1 MSAMGN
7 IGLQLVTILL
17 QLFVYILMLR
27 FLLQLSRADFYNP
40 VTQSVVKATN
50 PLVAPLQGILRP
62 LGRFDI
68 ATLAAAFI
76 VVSLVLVAIGAL
88 FGGGMLP
95 VGFIAL
101 TALGTILDSIINI
114 YFFALIAMI
123 ILSWVAPQANH
134 PGAILVHQLVDPI
147 MKPVRKVIPSIGMLD
162 LSPIFVFIALNLV
175 GSLINQTLP
184 SLGMLR
190 SAFS

>member
-1 MSAMGN
+1 MGN
-7 IGLQLVTILL
+7 IGIQLVTILL

-76 VVSLVLVAIGAL
+76 VVSLVLVAISAL
-88 FGGGMLP
+88 FAGGMFP
-95 VGFIAL
+95 IGFIAMI
-101 TALGTILDSIINI
+101 ALGTILNSIINI

-162 LSPIFVFIALNLV
+162 LSPIFVFIALNLI
-175 GSLINQTLP
+175 GSLISQTLP

-190 SAFS
+190 SAVG

>member
-1 MSAMGN
+1 MGAMGN

-76 VVSLVLVAIGAL
+76 VVSLALVAIGAL
-88 FGGGMLP
+88 FGGMLP
-95 VGFIAL
+95 IGFIAL
-101 TALGTILDSIINI
+101 TALGTMLDSIINI

-162 LSPIFVFIALNLV
+162 LSPIFVFIALNLI
-175 GSLINQTLP
+175 GSLVSQTLP
-184 SLGMLR
+184 TIGMLR
-190 SAFS
+190 SVFG

>member
-1 MSAMGN
+1 MGAMGN

-88 FGGGMLP
+88 FGGMLP
-95 VGFIAL
+95 IGFIAL
-101 TALGTILDSIINI
+101 TALGTMLDSIINI

-162 LSPIFVFIALNLV
+162 LSPIFVFIALNLI
-175 GSLINQTLP
+175 GSLVSQTLP
-184 SLGMLR
+184 TIGMLR
-190 SAFS
+190 SVFD

>member
-1 MSAMGN
+1 MGAMGN

-88 FGGGMLP
+88 FGGMLP
-95 VGFIAL
+95 IGFIAL
-101 TALGTILDSIINI
+101 TALGTMLDSIINI

-162 LSPIFVFIALNLV
+162 LSPIFVFIALNLI
-175 GSLINQTLP
+175 GSLVSQTLP
-184 SLGMLR
+184 TIGMLR
-190 SAFS
+190 SVFG

>member
-1 MSAMGN
+1 MGAMGN

-88 FGGGMLP
+88 FGGMLP
-95 VGFIAL
+95 IGFIAL
-101 TALGTILDSIINI
+101 TALGTMLDSIINI

-162 LSPIFVFIALNLV
+162 LSPIFVFIALNLI
-175 GSLINQTLP
+175 GSLISQTLP
-184 SLGMLR
+184 TIGMLR
-190 SAFS
+190 SVFG

>member
-1 MSAMGN
+1 MGN

-88 FGGGMLP
+88 FGGMLP
-95 VGFIAL
+95 IGFIAL
-101 TALGTILDSIINI
+101 TALGTMLDSIINI

-162 LSPIFVFIALNLV
+162 LSPIFVFIALNLI
-175 GSLINQTLP
+175 GSLVSQTLP
-184 SLGMLR
+184 TIGMLR
-190 SAFS
+190 SVFG

>member
-1 MSAMGN
+1 MGAMGN

-40 VTQSVVKATN
+40 LTQSVVKATN

-88 FGGGMLP
+88 FGGMLP
-95 VGFIAL
+95 IGFIAL
-101 TALGTILDSIINI
+101 TALGTMLDSIINI

-162 LSPIFVFIALNLV
+162 LSPIFVFIALNLI
-175 GSLINQTLP
+175 GSLVSQTLP
-184 SLGMLR
+184 TIGMLR
-190 SAFS
+190 SVFG

>member
-1 MSAMGN
+1 MGAMGN

-88 FGGGMLP
+88 FGGMLP
-95 VGFIAL
+95 IGF
-101 TALGTILDSIINI
+101 
-114 YFFALIAMI
+114 
-123 ILSWVAPQANH
+123 
-134 PGAILVHQLVDPI
+134 
-147 MKPVRKVIPSIGMLD
+147 
-162 LSPIFVFIALNLV
+162 
-175 GSLINQTLP
+175 
-184 SLGMLR
+184 
-190 SAFS
+190 

>member
-1 MSAMGN
+1 MGAMGN

-88 FGGGMLP
+88 FGGMLP
-95 VGFIAL
+95 IGFIAL
-101 TALGTILDSIINI
+101 TALGTMLDSIINI

-175 GSLINQTLP
+175 GSLISQTLP
-184 SLGMLR
+184 TIGMLR
-190 SAFS
+190 SVFG